1 MVSPA
6 KHLPP
11 LSYLAAFESAAR
23 HESFTCAADELCVTQ
38 SAISRQIRLLEET
51 LGCAL
56 FVRSHKAVA
65 LTSEGR
71 KFQRAV
77 TASLELLCAAA
88 YELKVKRSSST
99 VTVSVDL
106 AIASFWLIPKLPK
119 FRAAHPEIIVH
130 VDASDEDTH
139 RISEGADLAIQFG
152 DGYWPGCNAR
162 FLLEEEIFPVCSPRY
177 LSKLPP
183 LAGPEDL
190 LLTTIIHFETHH
202 WDWMDW
208 KAWFA
213 HTNTVLPK
221 ERQDLY
227 INNYPAVIQAALG
240 GQGIAMGWRHL
251 VDDLLS
257 SGALVRPIET
267 SVQTK
272 RGFYLVHPSD
282 SVLSDE
288 ARTFCEWIIN
298 ECKSAS
304 R

>member
-1 MVSPA
+1 MASPA

-11 LSYLAAFESAAR
+11 LPYLAAFESAAR
-23 HESFTCAADELCVTQ
+23 HESFTSAADELCVTQ
-38 SAISRQIRLLEET
+38 SAISRQIRLLEES

-56 FVRSHKAVA
+56 FNRSHKAVT

-77 TASLELLCAAA
+77 TAALELLATSA
-88 YELKVKRSSST
+88 YELKVKRSSS
-99 VTVSVDL
+99 VTVAVDL
-106 AIASFWLIPKLPK
+106 AIASFWLIPKLPQ

-139 RISEGADLAIQFG
+139 RIGEGVDVAIQFG

-162 FLLEEEIFPVCSPRY
+162 FLLEEEIFPVCSPAF
-177 LSKLPP
+177 
-183 LAGPEDL
+183 LAKQPALNSPDDL
-190 LLTTIIHFETHH
+190 LAATLIHFETHH

-208 KAWFA
+208 KTWFA
-213 HTNTVLPK
+213 HHHTALPK
-221 ERQDLY
+221 QRQDLY
-227 INNYPAVIQAALG
+227 INTYPAVVQAALG

-257 SGALVRPIET
+257 SGVLVRPVEA
-267 SVQTK
+267 SVRTK

-282 SVLSDE
+282 SLLTDE

-298 ECKSAS
+298 ACQAAPG
-304 R
+304 